1 MLFWVIAALLT
12 LGASL
17 AVLLPLA
24 GRSATR
30 AVDGAHD
37 LEVYRDQL
45 AELDRDAARG
55 LIGRPKP
62 ERRAPRSPGASCKAD
77 KAGQPP
83 RRLCRASRGARA
95 IGAIAP
101 CWPCRW

>member
-17 AVLLPLA
+17 AVLLPLVRRPA
-24 GRSATR
+24 AAASAAER
-30 AVDGAHD
+30 IHD

-55 LIGRPKP
+55 LIGRPRP
-62 ERRAPRSPGASCKAD
+62 NRRAPKSPAASC
-77 KAGQPP
+77 G
-83 RRLCRASRGARA
+83 
-95 IGAIAP
+95 
-101 CWPCRW
+101 

>member
-24 GRSATR
+24 GRTATR
-30 AVDGAHD
+30 AADGAHD

-55 LIGRPKP
+55 LI
-62 ERRAPRSPGASCKAD
+62 
-77 KAGQPP
+77 QP
-83 RRLCRASRGARA
+83 AEAEEARA
-95 IGAIAP
+95 EIATAHP
-101 CWPCRW
+101 EG